1 MLALCQYCNGRCH
14 DQLVPMDNACDPCG
28 TADTV
33 QSFIQTSWL
42 ADLTCNIA
50 CHDACN
56 SLLHVSSEVCGST
69 DHRSSQINKICTS
82 REVEQAAWAVQCHVD
97 QRAVNKNGILDSSAN
112 SFCSNLVIG
121 FHCHCYHLQHCQST
135 LQSYCHS
142 VCSVCSTCSSDD
154 CSCGSTGTAGKGI

>member
-1 MLALCQYCNGRCH
+1 ML
-14 DQLVPMDNACDPCG
+14 
-28 TADTV
+28 
-33 QSFIQTSWL
+33 
-42 ADLTCNIA
+42 NIA

-56 SLLHVSSEVCGST
+56 SLLHVSSGFCGST
-69 DHRSSQINKICTS
+69 DHRNSQINKICTS

-97 QRAVNKNGILDSSAN
+97 QRAVNKNGILDSSSN

-135 LQSYCHS
+135 LQNYCHS

-154 CSCGSTGTAGKGI
+154 CSCGSRERNPATVSAMSDSTCSGVECSCGNAGTAGKRSDSNWQTWLAAT